1 MFKWSLFFKRK
12 APASIRI
19 VRFIL
24 LLTLFVFGFAVLT
37 AQPSGAVGEPTKQ
50 TLDPER
56 LRGHVVMLSESF
68 APRNYKRIWNLNK
81 CADYIAQQFNAAG
94 ADVSEQ
100 TYDVKG
106 RTYRNVIANFGPN
119 TDSRIVIGAHY
130 DSYQDTPGADDNAS
144 GTAGLIELARLF
156 GQTELRQRVDLVA
169 FTLEEPPFF
178 RTGNMGSARHA
189 SALRKEGV
197 EVELMV
203 CLEMIGYFSDEPGS
217 QVFPSAMLQLVYP
230 DTGNYIAVIGSMS
243 ESRQARFF
251 KQIMRGAT
259 DLPVESMCAPRNF
272 PGLDFSDHLSYWSNG
287 YKALMITDTAFMRNG
302 RYHGSADTADTL
314 DYDRMAKV
322 VLGVYEAV
330 MEMTRN

>member
-12 APASIRI
+12 APVKLR
-19 VRFIL
+19 VLRFIL
-24 LLTLFVFGFAVLT
+24 LLTVIVSGLVVLT
-37 AQPSGAVGEPTKQ
+37 VQPSGAVGQPTRQ
-50 TLDPER
+50 TLNPER
-56 LRGHVVMLSESF
+56 LRSHVVMLSETF

-81 CADYIAQQFNAAG
+81 CADYISQQFEAAG

-100 TYDVKG
+100 TYEVEG
-106 RTYRNVIANFGPN
+106 REYRNIIACFGPE

-156 GQTELRQRVDLVA
+156 GKAELKQRIELVA

-189 SALRKEGV
+189 YALRMDDV
-197 EVELMV
+197 EVELMI

-217 QVFPSAMLQLVYP
+217 QIFPSAMLKMIYP
-230 DTGNYIAVIGSMS
+230 DTGNYIAVIGSMG
-243 ESRQARFF
+243 ERRQAKFF
-251 KQIMRGAT
+251 KEIMRGAT
-259 DLPVESMCAPRNF
+259 DLPVESMCAPKDF
-272 PGLDFSDHLSYWSNG
+272 PGLDFSDHLSYWKNG

-330 MEMTRN
+330 MEMSRN